1 MNNRTV
7 WSFLYTY
14 VKQAKYM
21 VIILLLMFL
30 VGIILM
36 RFQNFIIAE
45 MIGTIS
51 NAKDYQKTISQLIKY
66 LIWLTIV
73 ILCLSTG
80 DSLRRLVEAYFV
92 PFFNAKIA
100 KDLFVMTHKHSIG
113 FFEQEMSGNI
123 SSKVKTVASNVESL
137 YTHLLFGFTVP
148 IMEISTC
155 LIFIAIAN
163 KTLALI
169 LGTLN
174 ISLLLGTIYF
184 RKKIS
189 YFAKTTSKLSAE
201 ANGVF
206 VDTVTNSI
214 LVKSFA
220 NYFFE
225 KCTFFKAIKKV
236 SKARRSEFITVAKLN
251 WISKTY
257 FDILH
262 VLSYALVFYFWY
274 KQKLTV
280 ANVVFIS
287 SLFHTMTVAIR
298 NMGYLAS
305 SFARVFGSIK
315 DGLELLSKP
324 CDVVDKPN
332 AIKMKIKS
340 NTIHFDKIFYRYKD
354 NQPLF
359 NKFSLNIEANK
370 KIGLVGHSG
379 AGKSTLIKLLSR
391 YYNLNGGKIL
401 IGEIDISEVT
411 QESLRKHI
419 ALIPQESTLFNRSI
433 MDNIRYGNPKAT
445 DKQVISAAKKAY
457 IHDFI
462 MTLPDKYESKV
473 GERGVMLSGGERQRI
488 AIARAI
494 LKNAP
499 ILILDEATSALDS
512 QSERYIQKSLK
523 QLMKGKTVI
532 AIAHRLSTLNEMDEL
547 IVLKKG
553 KIVERGTHKDLI
565 EKEGEYYKF
574 YKLQQQS
581 KN

>member
-1 MNNRTV
+1 MSNLGV
-7 WSFLYTY
+7 WKFLYKY

-21 VIILLLMFL
+21 VILLLLMFFAAAF
-30 VGIILM
+30 LM
-36 RFQNFIIAE
+36 RMQNFLIAE
-45 MIGTIS
+45 MIGIIT
-51 NAKDYQKTISQLIKY
+51 NASEYKDVVWELAKY
-66 LIWLTIV
+66 LIWLTVV
-73 ILCLSTG
+73 ILCLSSG
-80 DSLRRLVEAYFV
+80 DALRKIIEAYFV
-92 PFFNAKIA
+92 PFFNAKVS
-100 KDLFVMTHKHSIG
+100 KDLFVMTHKHSIR
-113 FFEQEMSGNI
+113 FFEEEMSGNI
-123 SSKVKTVASNVESL
+123 SGKVKNIASNVENM
-137 YTHLLFGFTVP
+137 YMHLLFGFAVP
-148 IMEISTC
+148 IMEIGMS
-155 LIFIAIAN
+155 IAFIAIAN
-163 KTLALI
+163 QTLALI
-169 LGTLN
+169 LGIMN
-174 ISLLLGTIYF
+174 ISFMIITLYF
-184 RKKIS
+184 RKQIS
-189 YFAKTTSKLSAE
+189 TYAEIKSKLNAA

-206 VDTVTNSI
+206 VDTVTNSA

-220 NYFFE
+220 NYFYE
-225 KCTFFKAIKKV
+225 KHTFFKAIRQA
-236 SKARRSEFITVAKLN
+236 SKAQRKEFLKIAKVN
-251 WISKTY
+251 WLSKTS
-257 FDILH
+257 FDILYIS
-262 VLSYALVFYFWY
+262 SYALVFYFWY
-274 KQKLTV
+274 KYNLSV
-280 ANVVFIS
+280 ADVVLVT
-287 SLFHTMTVAIR
+287 SLFTTMTGAIR

-305 SFARVFGSIK
+305 NFAQVFGSIK
-315 DGLELLSKP
+315 DGLELLTKP
-324 CDVVDKPN
+324 CEVIDKPN
-332 AIKMKIKS
+332 AYKMKIKT
-340 NTIHFDKIFYRYKD
+340 NDVCFDNVMYRYKN
-354 NQPLF
+354 NQSLF
-359 NKFSLNIEANK
+359 NKFSLKIEANK

-379 AGKSTLIKLLSR
+379 AGKSTIIKLLSR
-391 YYNLNGGKIL
+391 YYDVNGGKIL
-401 IGEIDISEVT
+401 IGGVDISEVT
-411 QESLRKHI
+411 QESLRKNI

-445 DKQVISAAKKAY
+445 DKQVIAAAKKAY

-462 MTLPDKYESKV
+462 TTLPDKYESKV